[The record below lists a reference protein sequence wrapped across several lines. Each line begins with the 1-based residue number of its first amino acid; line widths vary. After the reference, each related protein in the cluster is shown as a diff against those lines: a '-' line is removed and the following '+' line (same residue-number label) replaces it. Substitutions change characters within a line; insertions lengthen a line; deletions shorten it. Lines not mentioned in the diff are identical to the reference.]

1 MNGVPQEAPSL
12 FRGLGCWLAL
22 QGGHDRLSKLSAE
35 FRDDGRRHVD
45 ARASRALGMV
55 EFLWPE
61 SYLTAHESVIRVVVR
76 AVVAACGEYAP

>member
-12 FRGLGCWLAL
+12 FRGLGCWLAR

-35 FRDDGRRHVD
+35 LRDDRRRRVD
-45 ARASRALGMV
+45 AWEARALGVV

-61 SYLTAHESVIRVVVR
+61 SYLTAHQAVIRVAVR
-76 AVVAACGEYAP
+76 AVVAACGEYAL